1 MMFLAL
7 ASILF
12 FFYYRLQWFLLFLQ
26 QDAYIP
32 KRFAGWF
39 FRTRS
44 FDRKVSLFF
53 VAVSVIFILF
63 PDQDGLVTLGLSVGM
78 LLFTWNEKRRLAAA
92 KVRLHLTPRAERLLE
107 AAFIVTL
114 ICSLPLL
121 FAKAEPFAFTLGAV
135 LLTQLLPLM
144 LLLGYALLTPGEKK
158 RQRTL
163 IHEAKE
169 KLHKIDPYVIGITGS
184 YGKSSTKEALGQL
197 LQIAVG
203 PTAWPPEGINTDM
216 GITRWLREQV
226 NPLARTF
233 VIEMAA
239 YNRGSIA
246 RLCRLTPPH
255 AAILT
260 TIGKAHLERFGSQRA
275 IQTAKAELAEAVP
288 PDGILV
294 CNGDDPLVR
303 EIAARNPKKTVLF
316 YGLDPAQTLDC
327 RLSSWNILE
336 TRKGL
341 VTRFTL
347 HWKGRE
353 YQGTTPLLGKTALS
367 NMLAAFTM
375 ACALGGDPELVAA
388 GLSTLQPL
396 KNRLKIE
403 KGNGVTYLHDA
414 YNSNPVGFS
423 SALEVLQKLEA
434 TRRIL
439 VTPGMIEL
447 KDEQHNEHE
456 KIGRLAAEVCS
467 SVYIV
472 GRTNRDALKAGLRDA
487 ALPERDIHLFET
499 REEAFAALRRDQ
511 KPGDAILIE
520 NDLPDLYEKCVK
532 L

>member
-1 MMFLAL
+1 MMFLSFAAL
-7 ASILF
+7 LL

-26 QDAYIP
+26 QDAYLP
-32 KRFAGWF
+32 KRFVGWF
-39 FRTRS
+39 LRTRS
-44 FDRKVSLFF
+44 FDRKVSLFLLATTALTWF
-53 VAVSVIFILF
+53 SLNLFYAAVSL
-63 PDQDGLVTLGLSVGM
+63 GM
-78 LLFTWNEKRRLAAA
+78 LFCAWNEKRRLSVA
-92 KVRLHLTPRAERLLE
+92 KVRLNLTPRAARLLE

-114 ICSLPLL
+114 VFSLPLL
-121 FAKAEPFAFTLGAV
+121 FTQTKMVWFQLGAV
-135 LLTQLLPLM
+135 LLTQLLPLF
-144 LLLGYALLTPGEKK
+144 LLLGYALLIPGEKR
-158 RQRTL
+158 RQQAL

-169 KLHKIDPYVIGITGS
+169 KLHKIDPYIVGITGS

-260 TIGKAHLERFGSQRA
+260 TIGKAHLERFGSQAA
-275 IQTAKAELAEAVP
+275 IQAAKAELAEAVP
-288 PDGILV
+288 PDGVLV

-303 EIAARNPKKTVLF
+303 EIAVRNPKKTTLF
-316 YGLDPAQTLDC
+316 YGLDPTQTLDC
-327 RLSSWNILE
+327 RLSSWNIEE
-336 TRKGL
+336 TKKGL

-347 HWKGRE
+347 YWKGKE
-353 YQGTTPLLGKTALS
+353 YRGTTPLLGKTALS
-367 NMLAAFTM
+367 NMLASFTM
-375 ACALGGDPELVAA
+375 ACALGGDPELLVA

-403 KGNGVTYLHDA
+403 RGNGVTYLHDA
-414 YNSNPVGFS
+414 YNSNPIGFS
-423 SALEVLQKLEA
+423 SALEVLHKLEA

-447 KDEQHNEHE
+447 KDEQHSEHE

-472 GRTNRDALKAGLRDA
+472 GRTNREALKAGLKNA
-487 ALPERDIHLFET
+487 ALPERDILLFET
-499 REEAFAALRRDQ
+499 REEAFAALKRDQ
-511 KPGDAILIE
+511 RPGDAILIE